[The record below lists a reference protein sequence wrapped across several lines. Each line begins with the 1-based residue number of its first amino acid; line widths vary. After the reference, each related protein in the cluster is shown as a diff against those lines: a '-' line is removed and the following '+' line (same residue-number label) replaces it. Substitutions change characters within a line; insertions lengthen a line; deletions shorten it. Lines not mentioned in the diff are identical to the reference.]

1 MVNFQPSGLTQE
13 VYSPDKLLV
22 MGPFET
28 RSVTLLQ
35 AAAQSGVMARGTLLC
50 INAAGKF
57 VALDTAETTIALG
70 ATTEVVVNNL
80 QAAGALIQ
88 DYVTA
93 KPPIPGSLTMATTAD
108 GSATHVLELGSDNGR
123 GIGSGAGG
131 SFTLDYNTGRGRA
144 VLGSAPT
151 NGDDLKVGYKHRS
164 VLTPYGG
171 STVSPYGL
179 PIAILAEEITEA
191 ALKAG
196 DVVSLAYVRG
206 TFNSGMLV
214 GYSAGYDYHLN
225 NAGIYVK
232 ANVN

>member
-1 MVNFQPSGLTQE
+1 MVNFQPSGITQE

-22 MGPFET
+22 KGPFET
-28 RSVTLLQ
+28 QSVTLLQ
-35 AAAQSGVMARGTLLC
+35 AASQSGVMARGTMLC

-57 VALDTAETTIALG
+57 VALDAAETTIALG
-70 ATTEVVVNNL
+70 ATTEVLVNNL
-80 QAAGALIQ
+80 QAAGPLIH
-88 DYVTA
+88 DAATA
-93 KPPIPGSLTMATTAD
+93 KPPIPGTLSVGVTAD
-108 GSATHVLELGSDNGR
+108 GSATVLDDLGNDNGR
-123 GIGSGAGG
+123 GHGSDTGG
-131 SFTLDYNTGRGRA
+131 SFDIDYNTGAIRA
-144 VLGSAPT
+144 VLAAAPT
-151 NGDDLKVGYKHRS
+151 DTEDLKAGYKHRS
-164 VLTPYGG
+164 TLAAYGG
-171 STVSPYGL
+171 STVAPYGL

-196 DVVSLAYVRG
+196 DVVSLAYVKG